1 MGAGRSL
8 VAAAGMGLGMLEDMP
23 DGLAG
28 VSELPGD
35 LPDGHA
41 IAPSP
46 PNRAVV
52 VHRKHVLGLRVGD
65 RSL

>member
-1 MGAGRSL
+1 MI
-8 VAAAGMGLGMLEDMP
+8 EDMP
-23 DGLAG
+23 DGLAS
-28 VSELPGD
+28 VTELSGD

-41 IAPSP
+41 IATSP

-52 VHRKHVLGLRVGD
+52 VHREHVLGLRVGD